1 MSGSAFRMLLKDL
14 MIKIFWGIKPYL
26 LKMKS
31 SKLKFAAVNFWL
43 IYLDLMKVQHLA
55 RTPVQE
61 NDLNMRVLA
70 WEKMLPFYF
79 YFNKMNYAHYGTYY
93 LQHLTH
99 IETLNPGMKDLLM
112 AKGVNVQAQTVHPV
126 LTAIDQREEQT
137 INKDA
142 KATGNMYFS
151 GNNFKRQYLD
161 LLK

>member
-1 MSGSAFRMLLKDL
+1 
-14 MIKIFWGIKPYL
+14 
-26 LKMKS
+26 
-31 SKLKFAAVNFWL
+31 
-43 IYLDLMKVQHLA
+43 MKVQHLA

-70 WEKMLPFYF
+70 WEKMLSFYF

-93 LQHLTH
+93 LQRLTR
-99 IETLNPGMKDLLM
+99 IETLNPGMKELMM
-112 AKGVNVQAQTVHPV
+112 AKGVSVQAQTVHPV
-126 LTAIDQREEQT
+126 LTAIGQREEQT

-142 KATGNMYFS
+142 KGTGNIYFS